1 MSQALDMGAV
11 DYIVKPFPPMELA
24 ARIRA
29 ALRRREVSAPLPP
42 FVLGDLTVHYDE
54 REAHLAGN
62 PLKLTAI
69 EYRVLAELATSAGR
83 VLTYEHL
90 LRHVWGG
97 VGDGDIRPLHRVVS
111 RVRRKLGDD
120 LDNPTY
126 IFTEPRVGY
135 RMARE
140 TSSV

>member
-1 MSQALDMGAV
+1 MSQALDMGDV

-42 FVLGDLTVHYDE
+42 FVLGDLTVQYDE

-97 VGDGDIRPLHRVVS
+97 VGDGDIRPLRTAVS
-111 RVRRKLGDD
+111 RVRRNLGRRSGQPN
-120 LDNPTY
+120 LH
-126 IFTEPRVGY
+126 FH
-135 RMARE
+135 
-140 TSSV
+140 